1 MHSMQHVV
9 AVIDWQPLIVAVA
22 AGVPVL
28 ISSLATLL
36 LAIAHRQQL
45 ARVQRQTNGQ
55 SEALRATVDALN
67 VKVAALRAQLEARR

>member
-1 MHSMQHVV
+1 MHS
-9 AVIDWQPLIVAVA
+9 IDWQPLILAIA

-28 ISSLATLL
+28 VSSVATLI
-36 LAIAHRQQL
+36 LAVAHRQQL

-67 VKVAALRAQLEARR
+67 VKVAALRAQLEARP

>member
-1 MHSMQHVV
+1 MHTV
-9 AVIDWQPLIVAVA
+9 DWQPLILAIA

-28 ISSLATLL
+28 VSSVATLI
-36 LAIAHRQQL
+36 LAVAHRQQL

-67 VKVAALRAQLEARR
+67 VKVAALRAQLEARP